1 MGSGGG
7 AGRFLHVAGRSQGAP
22 RAVPGRSQGAPLL
35 RVAWG
40 RPCLGAFAWAVRPG
54 GRAWVA
60 WRQVT
65 LHTFRQVTL
74 LTFRQVTLHTF
85 RQVTLLTCR
94 QVTLHTFR
102 QVTLQTFRQVT
113 LHTWRVLALPC
124 VPLAPTCASLRSHR
138 RPLAHTCAPPSP
150 TGVHQRLAG
159 SPLAG
164 RGSPLQ
170 TLDARRLASSRQRV
184 TSWDLILVRSR
195 GRVPPCASRPPVPG
209 IRTRRARG
217 ILPRR
222 KCAFALWDL
231 ILVRSRYARGTL
243 ADKGPPLRRGAPGVR
258 AEAKTAPG
266 AFPGP

>member
-60 WRQVT
+60 W
-65 LHTFRQVTL
+65 
-74 LTFRQVTLHTF
+74 RQVTLHTF

-170 TLDARRLASSRQRV
+170 TLDARRLATSRQRV
-184 TSWDLILVRSR
+184 TAPHFGRSQ
-195 GRVPPCASRPPVPG
+195 
-209 IRTRRARG
+209 ARH
-217 ILPRR
+217 
-222 KCAFALWDL
+222 
-231 ILVRSRYARGTL
+231 
-243 ADKGPPLRRGAPGVR
+243 
-258 AEAKTAPG
+258 
-266 AFPGP
+266 